1 MKRLLLFWAVVF
13 AAMFSACTEDES
25 SPVGDVYGIVSD
37 LKSGAPVRNAEV
49 IISPSNASTVS
60 GSDGHFEFKS
70 LTPGQYK
77 ISVEANGYSSNSRQ
91 VTVVAGQRISC
102 DIHLTPEADNDVIS
116 INPTSIDFGT
126 NELQIAATV
135 TNESDSETE
144 WFLDLGD
151 TPWLYAYPTTGRIG
165 GGKTHSIVFTAN
177 RARMNEDKSSVV
189 NISAFGNTHPLSLKC
204 KQSVQLSSVMVVE
217 SLNVDFGEEAT
228 EQIIRIRNVSE
239 TDVNWTLYKVQS
251 ERLSMSSTHG
261 IVAPGG
267 SQIVTIRLDREGL
280 DEILATTF
288 MISDGTVDQPV
299 NVIAYPT
306 PEDVAS
312 TYFELTTDVLDFG
325 EQADTLTLTLL
336 NVGVNSFGWKIAEL
350 EHPDVVTC
358 SPSNGTLD
366 GGAYTDITVFLNRSA
381 LAEGAFESSFV
392 VTDGVNSQGVI
403 VKATHTYPP
412 KTTPDGNEIFYTT
425 TDGNITED
433 YDLTGFLDADGNELN
448 IVSNVYED
456 GRGVIT
462 FDGEIKTIEI
472 YSLWGNLTSI
482 TIPESVDD
490 IDSDAIHCSTMQK
503 FIGKFASEDGRFLI
517 VDGAIKAF
525 APAGMTSVIIPD
537 GVTSIGRYV
546 FSGYEIESVTI
557 PEGVTTIGE
566 EAFSECQSLAS
577 INIPNTVTTIENYV
591 FHDCI
596 SLKSSLVIPDS
607 VTTIG
612 VGVFQYCTSLT
623 SVTIGSGL
631 TAISDW
637 LFGDCD
643 SLTDI
648 VIPENI
654 TSINNSAFY
663 SCDKLTSVT
672 LPSKLTGIYL
682 NAFNGCISLESITI
696 PENVTA
702 ITYGAFSGC
711 SNLTRVDCLPTTPPS
726 IGTYAFDGVSEDCKI
741 YVPDDSYDAYV
752 NAEGWSEYKDMIV
765 NPNPTPAVQSQIF
778 YTSTDGN
785 IVTPK
790 ILTPSELPVFDA
802 NIVSNVY
809 ENGQGVITFDG
820 EVTSIGSQAFY
831 DCSNL
836 TSINIP
842 NSITSIEEIAFAN
855 CKNLASITIPDSV
868 TSIGATAFAN
878 CDSFT
883 SVTIPN
889 SVTSIGRAAFAGCD
903 NLKEFKGKF
912 ASDDGLC
919 LIVDGV
925 LNSYTS
931 LIGITSITIP
941 NSVSTIGEQVFSTGK
956 NLTSVIIPSS
966 VTSIESW
973 AFFGCSSLATVYCEI
988 STPPA
993 LGSQVFDYNATG
1005 RIIYVPTASVDAYQA
1020 AENWSSY
1027 ADAIVGYDF

>member
-49 IISPSNASTVS
+49 IISPGNASTVS

-280 DEILATTF
+280 DEVLATTF

-403 VKATHTYPP
+403 ISATHT
-412 KTTPDGNEIFYTT
+412 
-425 TDGNITED
+425 
-433 YDLTGFLDADGNELN
+433 
-448 IVSNVYED
+448 
-456 GRGVIT
+456 
-462 FDGEIKTIEI
+462 
-472 YSLWGNLTSI
+472 
-482 TIPESVDD
+482 
-490 IDSDAIHCSTMQK
+490 
-503 FIGKFASEDGRFLI
+503 
-517 VDGAIKAF
+517 
-525 APAGMTSVIIPD
+525 
-537 GVTSIGRYV
+537 
-546 FSGYEIESVTI
+546 
-557 PEGVTTIGE
+557 
-566 EAFSECQSLAS
+566 
-577 INIPNTVTTIENYV
+577 NTRN
-591 FHDCI
+591 
-596 SLKSSLVIPDS
+596 K
-607 VTTIG
+607 
-612 VGVFQYCTSLT
+612 
-623 SVTIGSGL
+623 
-631 TAISDW
+631 
-637 LFGDCD
+637 
-643 SLTDI
+643 
-648 VIPENI
+648 
-654 TSINNSAFY
+654 
-663 SCDKLTSVT
+663 
-672 LPSKLTGIYL
+672 
-682 NAFNGCISLESITI
+682 
-696 PENVTA
+696 
-702 ITYGAFSGC
+702 
-711 SNLTRVDCLPTTPPS
+711 
-726 IGTYAFDGVSEDCKI
+726 
-741 YVPDDSYDAYV
+741 
-752 NAEGWSEYKDMIV
+752 
-765 NPNPTPAVQSQIF
+765 IF

-785 IVTPK
+785 IVEPYDA
-790 ILTPSELPVFDA
+790 SAFGA

-820 EVTSIGSQAFY
+820 ELVALWDDAFRE
-831 DCSNL
+831 CA
-836 TSINIP
+836 T
-842 NSITSIEEIAFAN
+842 
-855 CKNLASITIPDSV
+855 LASITIPDGVTLIEESAFQNCTSLTSITLPNNLNSIGRYAFDSCSSLTLIDIPDGVTSIKYSAFGHCSSLTSITIPDGVTSIEGCTFAVCSGLTSVDIPDSV
-868 TSIGATAFAN
+868 TSIGDQAFVLCSELTSIHIPDGVTLIEERAFAWCSSLTSIN
-878 CDSFT
+878 IPGGITSIESSVFSDCSSLKSIDIPDGVTSIGDGAFMGCRGLTSIDIPDGVTSIGYGAFSDCSSLKSIDIPDGVTSIGNQAFYYCSSLTSIDIPDGVTSIGTRAFGYTSLT

-889 SVTSIGRAAFAGCD
+889 SVTSIGRAAFEACD
-903 NLKEFKGKF
+903 NLEEFKGKF
-912 ASDDGLC
+912 ASDDGRY

-925 LNSYTS
+925 LNSHAS
-931 LIGITSITIP
+931 LNGATSITIP
-941 NSVSTIGEQVFSTGK
+941 SNVSIIGERVFWLAGM
-956 NLTSVIIPSS
+956 TSVVIPSS
-966 VTSIESW
+966 VVSIEDGAFNW
-973 AFFGCSSLATVYCEI
+973 ATSLNAVYCEI

-1005 RIIYVPTASVDAYQA
+1005 RIIYVPTASVDAYKA
-1020 AENWSSY
+1020 ADGWSDY
-1027 ADAIVGYDF
+1027 TDAIVGYEF